1 MNSYYLAYL
10 IHVRRQ
16 PAPLDTT
23 AMSHDITFVHEGEFE
38 YEIDGE
44 RFTVRAGEALYCPKG
59 AKKIRLRV
67 GQRLLHLAELRCQ
80 SGDAASAAVS
90 SGDGGRR

>member
-44 RFTVRAGEALYCPKG
+44 RFTVRTGEALYCPKG
-59 AKKIRLRV
+59 AKKIRLKSDSVYYTSRQACIWFL
-67 GQRLLHLAELRCQ
+67 GRIIGLPHSLLWKLP
-80 SGDAASAAVS
+80 
-90 SGDGGRR
+90 